1 MNFRRITGKSKSEK
15 ESSYRRI
22 DLETTDSSKTNKIST
37 KSFTLL
43 TIIPKTVIGLVH
55 TPAFLWFLFVVS
67 IEFTPYVLETSIK
80 VSVIL
85 PLAILFLN
93 NLFKNCLLLRSQY
106 LHDKAINE
114 KLFAV
119 YQDPGFVAVRSD
131 EIVEGDIVLVK
142 TNQHVPAD
150 ALVLA
155 VDNENN
161 ELYVRNCDFDE
172 NIDLERKKAVK
183 ETQVF
188 ITEDGMSVTDVKKQ
202 IESIKFVQPNSTT
215 EKVDSK
221 IKVKNNPRVIHTT
234 FDNFILGGSELVDS
248 EWILCLI
255 VYVGFDTKK
264 WINYQNVNP
273 MGLSRLDRQ
282 LNICLLINFILL
294 LIFILLTC
302 FLGVYFESLQFED
315 SSISLAFY
323 SIAIYGNLV
332 PVTLY
337 LCTNVF
343 KSFSSLK
350 LTASNYPHSPS
361 ILNTNIIDDLGKVEY
376 IITERTGVLTDNQ
389 VKVQACLINNCLYK
403 EELQDSQEGHI
414 SDSEGNEQVSITNKS
429 LQDFENFTFE
439 HLRNEINAENCPVEK
454 RLFAFCLALCN
465 TYTNDTSL
473 EATNNVDLAFIEF
486 SQSLGMNLVS
496 RAKNKMEVEFNSTNY
511 KFSLN
516 ALGSLNNKE
525 FNFKATLKDYSTN
538 FVYLVYKVQSS
549 IVEPSEM
556 DEDYSILQDGLDS
569 IQLKKFQKIM
579 FLYKKLK
586 NSEVKKISK
595 EYQEALQY
603 KVNRKQRI
611 SSVFDTYKT
620 NMKFLGLIAYEN
632 SIDDKTVQC
641 VENLTQSGIKIW
653 ISSSSSEESLI
664 ANAYYLKL
672 IDEETSL
679 VQIKNI
685 KSVNEAIE
693 LVVLALK
700 EQVIY
705 KGDLQNM
712 EDQKADG
719 QKTRRA
725 SKRNLIKQKERG
737 SNFRAIFADMG
748 VGLKISKQIKSS
760 KDLDINFA
768 VCLGS
773 DLLSLALK
781 SRELMKNLVML
792 LFTARTVLVYSV
804 NNEQKKN
811 LIKIVKEN
819 FSFKPVVM
827 AVGQGHKCFKMLNE
841 ASIGVKVDQN
851 PANWF
856 FSDVKIEDFSQLQEV
871 ILDLGHNGYQAI
883 RIIYLL
889 FMYKE
894 GMVITLLFLFQYN
907 CGFSGCSMISFDL
920 LVVYELL
927 ISFSFILFSGFSV
940 RSHLLHNVNVKVE
953 NFSLDQRITSMV
965 CFLILGIVQGTF
977 LLIFLVF
984 GIGGIGGNGM
994 AEDSD
999 TLGLT
1004 AFIMINLVLFTHGFV
1019 IFMNI
1024 KKFIWVTLY
1033 CLCLLGIV
1041 LAVACNSKISI
1052 NYLSNSSF
1060 SQKPIIWFLILL
1072 YPFFGLI
1079 ISYTLHY
1086 LISVLIPSSLSRLA
1100 QYQDLEKVFCDSV
1113 QWLVVK
1119 EKNEF
1124 ELDNKN
1130 LKFKDSYRESEY
1142 IQQMYKKSI
1151 FFLKLIFILNLVLE
1165 VINNIFIEVGLV
1177 GFLDLKIYTVII
1189 TCFSAIMVI
1198 VGFFILNT
1206 KRFIFIEMS
1215 SLIGLLVFSIVET
1228 YVNTTIWTIPRYP
1241 IFAALYS
1248 LIISTGF
1255 FWTIFKYVI
1264 IYFMSIAA
1272 IVYETYVIDNH
1283 GIAVHTSHWCI
1294 IMMFVLILLL
1304 LVNYQQEKNKRKQYT
1319 FIKQAEIEVDK
1330 SATILSYLLPEFVRK
1345 RVKDGARYISE
1356 DKGTVSIVF
1365 CDVYDFGT
1373 IMNLYSPQELTY
1385 LMNDMFGR
1393 IDLICENLGVAKIE
1407 TVGKTYLACAGLKDS
1422 EINMDPL
1429 ILKNSHARRAV
1440 ELGLAILKESEKIV
1454 LKNGQKIKFKI
1465 GVNSGPVTAG
1475 VVGFHKPQFSL
1486 VGDTVNTA
1494 SRMASTLKEA
1504 DAVQISLNTY
1514 ELLGSTHGLKFTD
1527 FVLEV
1532 KGKGNMDTKVVS
1544 LIEQNTDDTNS
1555 EELSSIQGNLIT
1567 SLKSWKSSPTFQSIH
1582 HRQSETTLSNKNQNR
1597 RSSILVN
1604 LGVNNTQELVS
1615 KQSNRNVQGVFNVLC
1630 KETEQEK
1637 KLRLTYIEE
1646 ISKTQKIGLY
1656 TSVACDSLLI
1666 LTEAIYYSLDLE
1678 HSSLPRLLV
1687 IAVGV
1692 LAMMVLIYL
1701 KPRLGNRIAFAL
1713 FLSSLYT
1720 AEFICIFIC
1729 EFFTERSSNIQYM
1742 YFLYK
1747 FTLLNFFSGTFFGK
1761 NLYFNIVLSS
1771 FCLADTFYRNPS
1783 LPSVTYT
1790 VSFIAIILY
1799 SAYSDEQRLR
1809 VNTILKLAAE
1819 KEINKTQQLLTHMMP
1834 PNALANLEEGTQVMD
1849 RLTQVTVMYADIVG
1863 FTAWSSIRSPREV
1876 VGMLS
1881 ELFTRFD
1888 KQCIENNVYKVHT
1901 IGDCYV
1907 AMGYVDDKN
1916 RNPAKEAVN
1925 MLYFAHSLIG
1935 IIAETNEK
1943 CGIQLGMRIGMH
1955 TGEITGGITG
1965 TKIVRYDIY
1974 GPHVMIANK
1983 MESSGQAGCVAVSES
1998 TKELI
2003 ENYKPDLF
2011 SFTKHKEI
2019 SLDYLSNSINLYLAD
2034 RSEAAPDN

>member
-15 ESSYRRI
+15 ESSYKRI
-22 DLETTDSSKTNKIST
+22 DLETTYSSKTNKIST
-37 KSFTLL
+37 KSFTLI
-43 TIIPKTVIGLVH
+43 TIIPKTMIGLVH
-55 TPAFLWFLFVVS
+55 SPAFLWFLFVVS

-85 PLAILFLN
+85 PLAILFLKN
-93 NLFKNCLLLRSQY
+93 FLKNCLLLRSQH
-106 LHDKAINE
+106 LHDKVINE

-142 TNQHVPAD
+142 TNQRVPAD

-161 ELYVRNCDFDE
+161 ELFVRNCDFDE

-188 ITEDGMSVTDVKKQ
+188 ITEDGMSVTDVKKH
-202 IESIKFVQPNSTT
+202 IESIKIVQPNSTT
-215 EKVDSK
+215 EKVESK

-234 FDNFILGGSELVDS
+234 FSNFVLGGSELVDS

-264 WINYQNVNP
+264 WINFQNVNP
-273 MGLSRLDRQ
+273 MIQSRLDRQ
-282 LNICLLINFILL
+282 LNICLLMNFILL
-294 LIFILLTC
+294 ILFILLTC
-302 FLGVYFESLQFED
+302 FLGVYYKSLQFED

-337 LCTNVF
+337 LCTNIF
-343 KSFSSLK
+343 KSVSSII

-361 ILNTNIIDDLGKVEY
+361 IINTNIIDDLGKAEY

-403 EELQDSQEGHI
+403 EEIQDSQEDQI
-414 SDSEGNEQVSITNKS
+414 SESEANEQASITNKS
-429 LQDFENFTFE
+429 LQEFENFSFE
-439 HLRNEINAENCPVEK
+439 DLRNEIYSENCPVEK
-454 RLFAFCLALCN
+454 RLFAFCIALCN

-473 EATNNVDLAFIEF
+473 EATNEVDSAFIEF
-486 SQSLGMNLVS
+486 SKSLGMNLVS
-496 RAKNKMEVEFNSTNY
+496 RAKNKVEVEFNSSNY

-516 ALGSLNNKE
+516 ALGSMDNKE

-569 IQLKKFQKIM
+569 IQLKKYQKIM

-620 NMKFLGLIAYEN
+620 NMKFLGLVAYEN

-641 VENLTQSGIKIW
+641 IESLTQSGIKIW
-653 ISSSSSEESLI
+653 ISSSSSEESLV

-693 LVVLALK
+693 LVTLALK

-705 KGDLQNM
+705 KGEMQNM
-712 EDQKADG
+712 EDQKGDG

-725 SKRNLIKQKERG
+725 SKRNMMKQQERG

-748 VGLKISKQIKSS
+748 VGLKISKQIKSA

-773 DLLSLALK
+773 DLLNLALK

-811 LIKIVKEN
+811 IIKIVKEN
-819 FSFKPVVM
+819 FSFKPVVI
-827 AVGQGHKCFKMLNE
+827 AVGQGQRCFKLLNE
-841 ASIGVKVDQN
+841 ASVGIKIDQN
-851 PANWF
+851 SSHF
-856 FSDVKIEDFSQLQEV
+856 IFSDVKIEEFSQLKEV
-871 ILDLGHNGYQAI
+871 ILDLGRNGYQSI

-889 FMYKE
+889 FMFKE

-907 CGFSGCSMISFDL
+907 CGFSGCSIISFDL

-927 ISFSFILFSGFSV
+927 ISLSFILFSGFSV
-940 RSHLLHNVNVKVE
+940 RTQLQSENLKVE
-953 NFSLDQRITSMV
+953 NFSLDHIIISMV
-965 CFLILGIVQGTF
+965 CFFIVGAVQGT
-977 LLIFLVF
+977 LILIFVVF
-984 GIGGIGGNGM
+984 GIGGIGDNGM

-1004 AFIMINLVLFTHGFV
+1004 AFIMINLVLFAHGFV
-1019 IFMNI
+1019 IFKNI
-1024 KKFIWVTLY
+1024 KKFFWVTLY
-1033 CLCLLGIV
+1033 CLCLLGTV
-1041 LAVACNSKISI
+1041 LAIACNSNISI

-1060 SQKPIIWFLILL
+1060 SQKPIIWFLIFL

-1079 ISYTLHY
+1079 TSYTLLT
-1086 LISVLIPSSLSRLA
+1086 LISILIPRNLPRLVE
-1100 QYQDLEKVFCDSV
+1100 YQDLEKVFCDSV

-1142 IQQMYKKSI
+1142 LQQMYNKSI
-1151 FFLKLIFILNLVLE
+1151 FFLRLIFVLTLILE
-1165 VINNIFIEVGLV
+1165 VINNIFIEVSLV
-1177 GFLDLKIYTVII
+1177 GFLDLKIYTIII

-1198 VGFFILNT
+1198 VGFFLLNT
-1206 KRFIFIEMS
+1206 KRFIFIEMT

-1255 FWTIFKYVI
+1255 YWTIFKYVL
-1264 IYFMSIAA
+1264 IYFLSIAA
-1272 IVYETYVIDNH
+1272 LVYETYVIDHH

-1304 LVNYQQEKNKRKQYT
+1304 LVNYQHEKNKRKQYT

-1330 SATILSYLLPEFVRK
+1330 SATILSFLLPEFVRK

-1365 CDVYDFGT
+1365 CDVYDFDS

-1393 IDLICENLGVAKIE
+1393 IDLICENLGVTKIE

-1422 EINMDPL
+1422 EINLDPL

-1440 ELGLAILKESEKIV
+1440 ELGLAILKESEKIL

-1465 GVNSGPVTAG
+1465 GINSGPVTAG

-1532 KGKGNMDTKVVS
+1532 KGKGNMETKVVS

-1567 SLKSWKSSPTFQSIH
+1567 SLKSCKSSPTFQSIQ
-1582 HRQSETTLSNKNQNR
+1582 HRHSETSFSNKNQNR

-1604 LGVNNTQELVS
+1604 LGVNNTQELVN
-1615 KQSNRNVQGVFNVLC
+1615 KQTTRNVQGVFNVLC

-1637 KLRLTYIEE
+1637 KLRVTYIEE

-1666 LTEAIYYSLDLE
+1666 LTEAIYYALNLE
-1678 HSSLPRLLV
+1678 HSSLPRLLTV
-1687 IAVGV
+1687 VVGV
-1692 LAMMVLIYL
+1692 IAMMVLIYL
-1701 KPRLGNRIAFAL
+1701 KPKFGSRIVFAIA
-1713 FLSSLYT
+1713 LSALYT
-1720 AEFICIFIC
+1720 AEFISIFIC

-1742 YFLYK
+1742 YFVYK

-1761 NLYFNIVLSS
+1761 NLYFNIVISS
-1771 FCLADTFYRNPS
+1771 FWLADTFYRNPS

-1790 VSFIAIILY
+1790 ISYIAIILY
-1799 SAYSDEQRLR
+1799 SAFSDEQRLR
-1809 VNTILKLAAE
+1809 INTILKLAAE

-1849 RLTQVTVMYADIVG
+1849 RLAQVTVMYADIVG

-1983 MESSGQAGCVAVSES
+1983 MESSGQAGSVAVSES

-2003 ENYKPDLF
+2003 ENFKPGLF
-2011 SFTKHKEI
+2011 SFTKFKEV
-2019 SLDYLSNSINLYLAD
+2019 SLDSLSKSINLYLAD
-2034 RSEAAPDN
+2034 LNEAVSDN